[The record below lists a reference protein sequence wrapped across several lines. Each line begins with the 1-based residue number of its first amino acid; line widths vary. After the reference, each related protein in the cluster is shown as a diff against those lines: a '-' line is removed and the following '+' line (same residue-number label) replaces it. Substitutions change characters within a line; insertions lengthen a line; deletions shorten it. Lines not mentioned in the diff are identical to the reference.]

1 VIVVDTHVAVWMTTG
16 TRFGRRSM
24 SILNKALNEDRL
36 AISAISFWEMA
47 MLVAKGRLRALR
59 SATEQRVKILATG
72 FRELPLTGEICILAG
87 ELDGLHADPADRLIV
102 ASAIAL
108 DATLVTAD
116 ERLLGWR
123 HALKRQNAE
132 Q

>member
-24 SILNKALNEDRL
+24 SIPNKALNEDRL

>member
-1 VIVVDTHVAVWMTTG
+1 MTTG

>member
-1 VIVVDTHVAVWMTTG
+1 MIVVDTHVAVWMTTG

>member
-47 MLVAKGRLRALR
+47 MLVAKGRLHALR